1 MYYLMEY
8 LKNNF
13 RLHQIMKI
21 KMIAA
26 ILFLTSV
33 LFAQGSKT
41 FTLRECVEIALENN
55 HKHQQALL
63 NKEKADKQVSEAYG
77 SSVLP
82 SIDGI
87 LTYNRAIK
95 RGVFVIDSPG
105 FSGTFEMGSLNT
117 LTAAVNLEQ
126 PLFSG
131 AMFLAVDIAKTYAEA
146 SQKAADYSEEELIMK
161 VRESYYQYVLAHA
174 FIRLSEFQIKRAEEN
189 LANTELKFKTGLI
202 PEYDYIKANVQYQ
215 NLLPTKTEAETQLN
229 LAYNNLKLVMGYNF
243 DNKIEVADSI
253 IFREIMT
260 PEFEDGL
267 KELNNKNDLI
277 KQMELQ
283 SELQDLVVSYKWTE
297 HLPKINAFGTW
308 QTQSLSDDIPINDW
322 DFFNSLFVGV
332 NLKLPIFKGGTISNQ
347 VEQAEIDYKI
357 AEEALLNTQK
367 TVRKDYENTLLL
379 IKKSKEQVKAYQIAI
394 DEAERGYQI
403 SRKRF
408 DAGLGTQLEVTD
420 ASASLISAQVNFLS
434 SVYEYY
440 VSHARLDKLLGK
452 KLNQIE
458 FN

>member
-21 KMIAA
+21 KMFAT
-26 ILFLTSV
+26 ILFLASV

-41 FTLRECVEIALENN
+41 LTLQECIEIALENN
-55 HKHQQALL
+55 YQHQQALL

-82 SIDGI
+82 SIDGTI
-87 LTYNRAIK
+87 SYMRAIQ
-95 RGVFVIDSPG
+95 RGKVVIETPA

-117 LTAAVNLEQ
+117 LTAGVTLEQ

-146 SQKAADYSEEELIMK
+146 SQKAADYSEEDLIMK

-174 FIRLSEFQIKRAEEN
+174 FIKLSEFQIKRAEEN
-189 LANTELKFKTGLI
+189 LANTESKFKAGLI

-215 NLLPTKTEAETQLN
+215 NLLPTKTEAENQLN
-229 LAYNNLKLVMGYNF
+229 LSNNNLKLVMGYNF

-253 IFREIMT
+253 IFREIKI
-260 PEFEDGL
+260 PEFEEGL
-267 KELNNKNDLI
+267 NELNEKNDLI

-283 SELQDLVVSYKWTE
+283 SEIQDLVVSYEWTE
-297 HLPKINAFGTW
+297 HLPKINAFGNW
-308 QTQSLSDDIPINDW
+308 QTQSLSGNIPISNW
-322 DFFNSLFVGV
+322 NYFNSLNVGLS
-332 NLKLPIFKGGTISNQ
+332 LKLPLFKGGTISNR
-347 VEQAEIDYKI
+347 VEQAEIDYKM
-357 AEEALLNTQK
+357 AEEALSYTK
-367 TVRKDYENTLLL
+367 KSVRKDYENTLLV

-408 DAGLGTQLEVTD
+408 DVGLGTQLEVTD